1 MRTIKFRAY
10 IKKESVMVDVE
21 SIDFIAGYIT
31 HENLRRDNAND
42 LEPRS
47 QTDALCMT
55 DFADLELMQFTGLLD
70 KNGKPIFEGD
80 ILDWGD
86 NFSSEV
92 YWDAE
97 EACFRIREL
106 GIVERRFEKV
116 PRTHNMQ
123 AYTCKPTIL
132 GNIHEDLGSLKCN

>member
-70 KNGKPIFEGD
+70 KNGKEIYEGD
-80 ILDWGD
+80 IVKYFDSYQVYLLATVKFIDSAFVIQHDGMD
-86 NFSSEV
+86 DDYIELADFHLPGVSIEV
-92 YWDAE
+92 
-97 EACFRIREL
+97 I
-106 GIVERRFEKV
+106 
-116 PRTHNMQ
+116 
-123 AYTCKPTIL
+123 
-132 GNIHEDLGSLKCN
+132 GNIYQNPELLKCN